1 MERKGPFPS
10 LHIKFVMTGGPV
22 LLDTQVVRLV
32 NRNGDIPLNSL
43 RKEKKETPSLRDTTK
58 KTKIVESYYKH
69 GRLET
74 REEGWGDAGEKWPRR
89 VRWVFSTRDLCS

>member
-1 MERKGPFPS
+1 MERKDPFPS

-43 RKEKKETPSLRDTTK
+43 RKEKK
-58 KTKIVESYYKH
+58 KH
-69 GRLET
+69 RVSET
-74 REEGWGDAGEKWPRR
+74 RQKKRR
-89 VRWVFSTRDLCS
+89 

>member
-1 MERKGPFPS
+1 MERKDPFPS

-43 RKEKKETPSLRDTTK
+43 RKEKRNAESQRHDK
-58 KTKIVESYYKH
+58 KNEDS
-69 GRLET
+69 RELLQT
-74 REEGWGDAGEKWPRR
+74 RALGN
-89 VRWVFSTRDLCS
+89 